1 MARFGK
7 FPLFLLLVTIAA
19 LVAGVFGMLHNQ
31 LSYSVGP
38 TYFTGL
44 KFAQF
49 GISEGTGARW
59 GAAQVGFLASWW
71 MGAMVGLPAFLI
83 GLFIVPSRRSYFAA
97 GLGGI
102 GLVVVFATFTALA
115 GLIGGLVADQTGL
128 IDSYLAFP
136 DGPTR
141 SDFLRAGFMH
151 DASYLG
157 GALGALLAIWP
168 MTRAR
173 KIDNLRDRQARD
185 REGTHAAA

>member
-7 FPLFLLLVTIAA
+7 FPILILLIATA
-19 LVAGVFGMLHNQ
+19 AVVAGVFGMLHNQ

-38 TYFTGL
+38 SYFTDL
-44 KFAQF
+44 KFGQF
-49 GISEGTGARW
+49 GITEGTPDRW
-59 GAAQVGFLASWW
+59 GAAQVGWLAGWW
-71 MGAMVGLPAFLI
+71 MGAAVGLPAFLI
-83 GLFIVPSRRSYFAA
+83 GLFIVPTRQSYLAA

-102 GLVVVFATFTALA
+102 GLVFVLATFTAFA

-173 KIDNLRDRQARD
+173 KIDALRARQAR
-185 REGTHAAA
+185 EAEHATA

>member
-7 FPLFLLLVTIAA
+7 FPILFLLVAIAA
-19 LVAGVFGMLHNQ
+19 VIAGVFGMLHNQ

-38 TYFTGL
+38 SYFTDL

-49 GISEGTGARW
+49 DISDGTAPRW
-59 GAAQVGFLASWW
+59 GAAQVGWQASWW
-71 MGAMVGLPAFLI
+71 MGAAVGLPAFLI
-83 GLFIVPSRRSYFAA
+83 GLFIVPTRQSYLAA

-102 GLVVVFATFTALA
+102 GLVFVLATFTALA

-136 DGPTR
+136 EGPTR

-157 GALGALLAIWP
+157 GVLGALLAIWP

-173 KIDNLRDRQARD
+173 KIDSLRAGQRQEAS
-185 REGTHAAA
+185 HAQA

>member
-7 FPLFLLLVTIAA
+7 FPLLLLLVLIAA

-31 LSYSVGP
+31 LSYSVGSS
-38 TYFTGL
+38 YFTGL

-49 GISEGTGARW
+49 GIAEGTAERW
-59 GAAQVGFLASWW
+59 GAAQVGFMASWW

-83 GLFIVPSRRSYFAA
+83 GLFMVPTRRSYFAA

-102 GLVVVFATFTALA
+102 GLVVVFATFTAFA

-128 IDSYLAFP
+128 IDGYLAFP
-136 DGPTR
+136 SGPTR

-173 KIDNLRDRQARD
+173 KIDNLRDRQARE
-185 REGTHAAA
+185 REATHAAA